1 MYELALF
8 LPREDGL
15 YEKCEEEHVQKA
27 YSIEEVKAMIA
38 KAGMELVAVYDAYTQ
53 TPGDEN
59 CERLTFIAREHG
71 KSAENDYH
79 GNIPERARH
88 TEE

>member
-1 MYELALF
+1 
-8 LPREDGL
+8 
-15 YEKCEEEHVQKA
+15 
-27 YSIEEVKAMIA
+27 MIA

>member
-1 MYELALF
+1 M
-8 LPREDGL
+8 
-15 YEKCEEEHVQKA
+15 
-27 YSIEEVKAMIA
+27 
-38 KAGMELVAVYDAYTQ
+38 AVYDAYTH

-79 GNIPERARH
+79 GNIPERTRH